1 MTDSIDYD
9 RAKELAASPD
19 PAVRLELAKRQ
30 DVRPEI
36 LYFLAVDEAEEVR
49 HAIADND
56 ATPAQAHILLANDAS
71 SAVRTRLAEKVTR
84 LLPGLSGEEAGK
96 ARDFAIQ
103 TLELLAR
110 DELTRIRAL
119 LSEALKSADNVPHHV
134 IKQLAQDVEVIVS
147 APVLQFS
154 PLLTDDDLREIVAA
168 SAQSGALSAIARRI
182 GLSAG
187 VSDAIVATRD
197 VSAVAAL
204 LANDSAQIREET
216 LDLILDTAPS
226 HEQWHEPLVQR
237 PNLPGKAAKR
247 IAGFVAASLLN
258 RLASRQDLP
267 ADTLAEVRQ
276 VMEQRLDV
284 KLEQEKPPAEKPGAE
299 KPGTEKPAA
308 EKPGIEAAAAEGK
321 EKEEGKPKAAK
332 EKEAE
337 PQNSM
342 AEAEEKVKKLI
353 KAKKLDND
361 AVQEAIERNDRNF
374 VLQAL
379 VQNGIIPLSV
389 IQKAIEARNGRLIT
403 ALVWRAK
410 FSMRTAV
417 MVQRDIAKVP
427 PRMMLNA
434 RNGTD
439 YPLGKA
445 ELEEQL
451 KILGL

>member
-1 MTDSIDYD
+1 MTDGGMEYEK
-9 RAKELAASPD
+9 AKALAASPD
-19 PAVRLELAKRQ
+19 PMVRLRLAQRA
-30 DVRPEI
+30 DVQPEI

-49 HAIADND
+49 RAIVENE
-56 ATPAQAHILLANDAS
+56 ATPAQAHVLLANDAS
-71 SAVRTRLAEKVTR
+71 DAVRERLAEKLTR
-84 LLPGLSGEEAGK
+84 LLPDMSGEEAGK
-96 ARDFAIQ
+96 AREFAIQ

-110 DELTRIRAL
+110 DELTRIRAV
-119 LSEALKSADNVPHHV
+119 LSEGMKSADNVPHHV
-134 IKQLAQDVEVIVS
+134 IKQLAQDVELIVS

-168 SAQSGALSAIARRI
+168 SAQSGALSAIAKRV

-187 VSDAIVATRD
+187 VSEAIVATRD

-216 LDLILDTAPS
+216 LDLILDAAPS
-226 HEQWHEPLVQR
+226 HEPWHEPLVQR

-247 IAGFVAASLLN
+247 IAGFVAASLLQ
-258 RLASRQDLP
+258 RLADRHDLP
-267 ADTLAEVRQ
+267 ADALAEVRQ
-276 VMEQRLDV
+276 VMEKRLEVKLDV
-284 KLEQEKPPAEKPGAE
+284 PV
-299 KPGTEKPAA
+299 
-308 EKPGIEAAAAEGK
+308 EAKVAAAEAETEDEAES
-321 EKEEGKPKAAK
+321 EKSKAKA
-332 EKEAE
+332 KEAE

-353 KAKKLDND
+353 KAGKLDSD

-374 VLQAL
+374 ALQAM
-379 VQNGIIPLSV
+379 VQNGRIPLSV

-439 YPLGKA
+439 YPMGKP

>member
-1 MTDSIDYD
+1 MTGSGMEYD
-9 RAKELAASPD
+9 KAKALAASPD
-19 PAVRLELAKRQ
+19 PAVRLQLAKRA
-30 DVRPEI
+30 DVQPEI

-49 HAIADND
+49 RAIVENE
-56 ATPAQAHILLANDAS
+56 ATPAQAHLLLANDAS
-71 SAVRTRLAEKVTR
+71 VAVRERLAEKVAR
-84 LLPGLSGEEAGK
+84 LLPDLSAEEAGK
-96 ARDFAIQ
+96 AREYAIQ

-110 DELTRIRAL
+110 DELTRIRAA

-134 IKQLAQDVEVIVS
+134 IKQLALDVELIVS

-168 SAQSGALSAIARRI
+168 SAQSGALSAIARRV

-187 VSDAIVATRD
+187 VSDVIVATRD

-216 LDLILDTAPS
+216 LDLILDAAPS
-226 HEQWHEPLVQR
+226 HEPWHAPLVQR

-247 IAGFVAASLLN
+247 IASFVATSLLSL
-258 RLASRQDLP
+258 LASRKDLP

-284 KLEQEKPPAEKPGAE
+284 KLETTEEKPV
-299 KPGTEKPAA
+299 
-308 EKPGIEAAAAEGK
+308 
-321 EKEEGKPKAAK
+321 EEKPKAAK
-332 EKEAE
+332 EEEA
-337 PQNSM
+337 PSSM
-342 AEAEEKVKKLI
+342 ADAEEKVKKLI
-353 KAKKLDND
+353 KANKLDND
-361 AVQEAIERNDRNF
+361 TVQEAIERNERNF

-379 VQNGIIPLSV
+379 VQNGRIPLSV

-410 FSMRTAV
+410 FTMRTAV
-417 MVQRDIAKVP
+417 MIQRDIAKVP

-439 YPLGKA
+439 YPISRP

>member
-1 MTDSIDYD
+1 LTGGIEYEK
-9 RAKELAASPD
+9 AKVLAASPD
-19 PAVRLELAKRQ
+19 PAVRLELARRA
-30 DVRPEI
+30 DVQPEI

-49 HAIADND
+49 RAIVENE
-56 ATPAQAHILLANDAS
+56 ATPAQAHLLLANDAS
-71 SAVRTRLAEKVTR
+71 GAVRERLAEKLAR
-84 LLPGLSGEEAGK
+84 LLPVMSDEEAGK
-96 ARDFAIQ
+96 AREMAIQ
-103 TLELLAR
+103 TVELLAR
-110 DELTRIRAL
+110 DELTRIRAV
-119 LSEALKSADNVPHHV
+119 LSEGLKSADNVPHHV
-134 IKQLAQDVEVIVS
+134 IKQLAQDVELIVS

-168 SAQSGALSAIARRI
+168 SAQSGALSAIARRV

-187 VSDAIVATRD
+187 VSEAIVATRD
-197 VSAVAAL
+197 ISAVAAL

-216 LDLILDTAPS
+216 LDLILDAAPS
-226 HEQWHEPLVQR
+226 HEPWHEPLVQR
-237 PNLPGKAAKR
+237 PNLPGRAAKR
-247 IAGFVAASLLN
+247 IAGFVAASLLQ
-258 RLASRQDLP
+258 RLADRSDLP
-267 ADTLAEVRQ
+267 ADALAEVRH

-284 KLEQEKPPAEKPGAE
+284 KLEAADAAPVEPKAVASVAVEPK
-299 KPGTEKPAA
+299 AA
-308 EKPGIEAAAAEGK
+308 ESKAVATVEAAAEEARPKPK
-321 EKEEGKPKAAK
+321 EKA
-332 EKEAE
+332 AE

-353 KAKKLDND
+353 KAGKLDND

-374 VLQAL
+374 ALQAMVL
-379 VQNGIIPLSV
+379 NGRIPLSV
-389 IQKAIEARNGRLIT
+389 IQKAIEARNGRLIA

-439 YPLGKA
+439 YPMSKP

-451 KILGL
+451 RILGL